1 MKKSFLFGILLF
13 MSSLGFCQNNDW
25 TISVTIQVPNQINN
39 EIICYCLE
47 YCDARYVDIDTAW
60 KRMYVNNGDVY
71 SDQTYVINELLS
83 NTCYIIRAHA
93 YYWAYDEENR
103 CYYGEYGKFGPEI
116 VVRTTEEAGNVDAIV
131 ICGPLS
137 PLTEWHPENVNE
149 SSSRIAMLERTLYR
163 TKEEWEQLS

>member
-1 MKKSFLFGILLF
+1 MKKSCLFGILLF
-13 MSSLGFCQNNDW
+13 MSSLGFAQNNDCS
-25 TISVTIQVPNQINN
+25 ISVTIQVPTEISN

-47 YCDARYVDIDTAW
+47 YCDARYAHIDTAW
-60 KRMYVNNGDVY
+60 QRMYVNNGDVY
-71 SDQTYVINELLS
+71 SNQTYVIIGLMPDTRYLV
-83 NTCYIIRAHA
+83 RAHA
-93 YYWAYDEENR
+93 YYWAFHEQNH

-116 VVRTTEEAGNVDAIV
+116 VLITTEEAGNVDATV

-163 TKEEWEQLS
+163 TKEEWE